1 MLTYDE
7 FKQAIDN
14 GYITADTVMI
24 VRKNGQIFDY
34 VLPGEPV
41 RPWEVMTV
49 EVAGEV
55 LMELRWK
62 GQKRDKNI
70 LINSVYLNA
79 I

>member
-7 FKQAIDN
+7 FKQAIDRE
-14 GYITADTVMI
+14 YITADTVMI

-55 LMELRWK
+55 MVEL
-62 GQKRDKNI
+62 DK
-70 LINSVYLNA
+70 
-79 I
+79 

>member
-55 LMELRWK
+55 LMELR
-62 GQKRDKNI
+62 
-70 LINSVYLNA
+70 
-79 I
+79 